1 MESMAD
7 KTLQKISE
15 CEDTAKEA
23 IQNYSESSNL
33 NAYSKFYMEMQKDN
47 FSFYR

>member
-1 MESMAD
+1 MAD

-23 IQNYSESSNL
+23 IQNYGESSNL
-33 NAYSKFYMEMQKDN
+33 KAYSKFYTEEQKAN
-47 FSFYR
+47 FNFYR